1 MPTFQFTSL
10 KAAARQIEKDAV
22 ARQAR
27 VERAVLKAA
36 NKTAPIVRNE
46 LVPKAF
52 GELADS
58 IHVVAG
64 KRGNAD
70 VIADAPHAEAVEVGS
85 RPHMPPLAPIVKW
98 VRLRGI
104 QGLSAKGSVK
114 QNLRTPST
122 KSAQQL
128 NTMMQRTR
136 VAHLI
141 HAEVGGKNASAAKW
155 VRNAKLGAV
164 DPATIAVAQAI
175 RMKIAKN
182 GTKPF
187 RFMQAAITPA
197 MVFLD
202 TYVKEALEKG

>member
-1 MPTFQFTSL
+1 MGTQQFTSL
-10 KAAARQIEKDAV
+10 AAAARKIHQDAV

-58 IHVVAG
+58 IHVSSG
-64 KRGNAD
+64 KRGSAEI
-70 VIADAPHAEAVEVGS
+70 IADAPHAEAVEVGS

-104 QGLSAKGSVK
+104 QGITKRGGVK
-114 QNLRTPST
+114 PLGPLNNR
-122 KSAQQL
+122 QQSG
-128 NTMMQRTR
+128 TAIARME
-136 VAHLI
+136 VARSI
-141 HAEVGGKNASAAKW
+141 KKAVGGKASAMAKW
-155 VRNAKLGAV
+155 RANAELGAV

-202 TYVKEALEKG
+202 TFVKAALEDP

>member
-1 MPTFQFTSL
+1 MATFSFTSL
-10 KAAARQIEKDAV
+10 KAAARQIAKDAV

-36 NKTAPIVRNE
+36 NKTAPIVRTD

-58 IHVVAG
+58 IHVSSG
-64 KRGNAD
+64 KRGQAD
-70 VIADAPHAEAVEVGS
+70 IIADAPHAEAVEVGS
-85 RPHMPPLAPIVKW
+85 RPHLPPLAPIVKW

-136 VAHLI
+136 IAHLI
-141 HAEVGGKNASAAKW
+141 HAEVGGKNNAAAKW
-155 VRNAKLGAV
+155 RRNAELGAV

-187 RFMQAAITPA
+187 RFMQAGITPA

-202 TYVKEALEKG
+202 TFVKSALEDP

>member
-1 MPTFQFTSL
+1 MATFSFTSL
-10 KAAARQIEKDAV
+10 KAAARQIEKDAR

-58 IHVVAG
+58 IHVSSG

-70 VIADAPHAEAVEVGS
+70 IIADAPHAEAVEAGS

-98 VRLRGI
+98 VRLRGL
-104 QGLSAKGSVK
+104 QGITAKGSVK
-114 QNLRTPST
+114 QNIRTPSL
-122 KSAQQL
+122 KSEQER
-128 NTMMQRTR
+128 NTARVRTQIG
-136 VAHLI
+136 HLI
-141 HAEVGGKNASAAKW
+141 HSEVGGKNASAAKW

-164 DPATIAVAQAI
+164 DAATIAVAQAI

-187 RFMQAAITPA
+187 RFMQAATTPA

-202 TYVKEALEKG
+202 TFVKDALEDP

>member
-1 MPTFQFTSL
+1 MATFSFNSL
-10 KAAARQIEKDAV
+10 KAAARQIAKDAV

-36 NKTAPIVRNE
+36 NKTAPIVRTD

-58 IHVVAG
+58 IHVSSG
-64 KRGNAD
+64 KRGSAD
-70 VIADAPHAEAVEVGS
+70 IIADAPHAEAVEVGS

-104 QGLSAKGSVK
+104 AGMNARGTVK
-114 QNLRTPST
+114 KFNPVGM
-122 KSAQQL
+122 SAQKRGSAYAQ
-128 NTMMQRTR
+128 ME
-136 VAHLI
+136 VAHSIKL
-141 HAEVGGKNASAAKW
+141 ALGRKAGAAAKW
-155 VRNAKLGAV
+155 RKNAEMGAV

-202 TYVKEALEKG
+202 TFVKAALEDP